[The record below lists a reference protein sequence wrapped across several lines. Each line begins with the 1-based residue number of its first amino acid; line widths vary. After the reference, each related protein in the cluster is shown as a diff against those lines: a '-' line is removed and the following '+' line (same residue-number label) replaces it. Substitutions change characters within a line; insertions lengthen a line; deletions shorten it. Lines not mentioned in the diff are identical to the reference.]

1 MQSKISKKEGV
12 KLKEEKEAFSIL
24 INNALDGDKYCKP
37 QIPLE
42 ISDDSLFECFDDG
55 IILLY
60 VSILEYFYLYD

>member
-60 VSILEYFYLYD
+60 FLSIKFLLIF